1 MSFHEV
7 RLRAAEG
14 NLKKN
19 KKATRP
25 IHRVATNNNNNKIIT
40 KRPRPV
46 LLLLL
51 LLLFLRSLLNGNW
64 NTSPVVL
71 SARRITFAVNSFNDA
86 VNPLIC
92 DLRAGL

>member
-25 IHRVATNNNNNKIIT
+25 IHRVATNNNNNNKIIT

-46 LLLLL
+46 LLLL

-64 NTSPVVL
+64 NTSPVLL
-71 SARRITFAVNSFNDA
+71 SVRRITLQLIHLTT
-86 VNPLIC
+86 PLTH
-92 DLRAGL
+92 